1 MKKIY
6 LSIFLFIIFSAPS
19 IACDF
24 QVINFG
30 DRKEKLL
37 EIFPGSLTFE
47 DQFGGEQ
54 VIAAMDEVCKNEK
67 KLGGTE
73 LEFLF
78 MDNKLI
84 LITLLRGNTDD
95 AALMDYAMFKYGSFK
110 LPIGIEKK
118 DWKGNH
124 VWRVGNNI
132 INYIKSDMHEG
143 EIELLEVSSNLYSS
157 QLNEYFGK
165 VGIWL
170 DSQN

>member
-1 MKKIY
+1 
-6 LSIFLFIIFSAPS
+6 
-19 IACDF
+19 
-24 QVINFG
+24 
-30 DRKEKLL
+30 
-37 EIFPGSLTFE
+37 
-47 DQFGGEQ
+47 
-54 VIAAMDEVCKNEK
+54 
-67 KLGGTE
+67 
-73 LEFLF
+73 

-95 AALMDYAMFKYGSFK
+95 TALMDYAMFKYGSFK

-143 EIELLEVSSNLYSS
+143 KIELLEVSSNLYSS